1 MVDDAQLQQFI
12 NAGSIDVS
20 VLLLQKYRLLGMTV
34 DELVVF
40 LEVKAMLD
48 RGYQEPSTEKIADY
62 MGMKPTEVFARLESM
77 RAKGLVVFET
87 HRDDAEKLTTTLNFQ
102 VLYQK
107 LMQLPRP
114 DTQRAFDRMAQPVQT
129 SKTTGQHAVGDEP
142 SRADIFTMLEQE
154 FGRQLSPLELETV
167 SNWFDVD
174 HFLPVLMRAAIKE
187 AVANQALN
195 LRYIESILV
204 NWTRLNYRSEEDV
217 IMNSKRRKQYQK
229 QNTQNQFPKQ
239 QQVPLN
245 VDLLH
250 LGQ

>member
-1 MVDDAQLQQFI
+1 MVDDTQLQQFI
-12 NAGSIDVS
+12 TAGSIDVS

-62 MGMKPTEVFARLESM
+62 MGMKPTEVFGRLESM
-77 RAKGLVVFET
+77 RAKGLVIFET
-87 HRDDAEKLTTTLNFQ
+87 HRDDDKKLTTTLNFQ
-102 VLYQK
+102 ALYQK
-107 LMQLPRP
+107 LIQLPRP
-114 DTQRAFDRMAQPVQT
+114 DTQRTVDRIAQPVQAPT
-129 SKTTGQHAVGDEP
+129 MTGQNVVGDEP

-229 QNTQNQFPKQ
+229 QNNQNQLPK